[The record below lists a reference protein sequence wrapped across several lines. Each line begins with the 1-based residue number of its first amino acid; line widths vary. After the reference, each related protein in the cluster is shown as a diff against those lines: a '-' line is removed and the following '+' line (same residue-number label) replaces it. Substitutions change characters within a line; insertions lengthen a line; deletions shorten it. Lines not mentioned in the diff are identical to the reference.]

1 MKYRP
6 PNLIQYATAGVEF
19 ITVFGLMVLVGVLL
33 DRRCGTIFVWTI
45 VGAVVGFAGGIYR
58 LVTIAKSLNAGGK

>member
-6 PNLIQYATAGVEF
+6 PNLIQYATAGIEF

-33 DRRCGTIFVWTI
+33 DRRFETVFVWTI
-45 VGAVVGFAGGIYR
+45 VGAVIGFAGGVYR
-58 LVTIAKSLNAGGK
+58 LVMIAKSLDAGDR